1 MSSLALLGVAVLRWA
16 CGQVIH
22 LCFQVNT
29 YSIVRRGHKNQ
40 NSPMKTHK
48 CLLNFSKNSAHS
60 LPVPSKLVNF
70 LLSQLTADF
79 LSSKLRF
86 LQAIVGNAPF
96 GHVELFFEWWH
107 RNWHLP
113 HHEDVP
119 IQSWNGQAL
128 DEEFQFL
135 AGSETTSND
144 INAGNGS

>member
-1 MSSLALLGVAVLRWA
+1 METR
-16 CGQVIH
+16 
-22 LCFQVNT
+22 
-29 YSIVRRGHKNQ
+29 
-40 NSPMKTHK
+40 K
-48 CLLNFSKNSAHS
+48 CLLNFSKNSAYLPRSMNVAQIDFISAS

>member
-1 MSSLALLGVAVLRWA
+1 MLAKFQQELCIPTQIMNVA
-16 CGQVIH
+16 QID
-22 LCFQVNT
+22 F
-29 YSIVRRGHKNQ
+29 I
-40 NSPMKTHK
+40 
-48 CLLNFSKNSAHS
+48 SAS

-70 LLSQLTADF
+70 LQSQLTADF
-79 LSSKLRF
+79 LSSKLHF